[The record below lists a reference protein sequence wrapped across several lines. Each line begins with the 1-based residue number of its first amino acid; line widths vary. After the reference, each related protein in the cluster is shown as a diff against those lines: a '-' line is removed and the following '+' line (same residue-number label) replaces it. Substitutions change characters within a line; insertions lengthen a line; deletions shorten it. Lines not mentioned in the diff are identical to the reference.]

1 MHKEDETVKLEKIRY
16 NSIKGD
22 RIDKLLEKYVNSH
35 NVYIPI
41 KRLEERQ
48 YLFGTKK
55 VTAQIINGALM
66 IRVGGGYMTIEEFVD
81 KHVEKEITNLKV
93 RMKREKKDVNEV
105 VRDLTKKYKYKHFTS
120 MWTTI

>member
-1 MHKEDETVKLEKIRY
+1 MPKEDETVKLEKIRY

-93 RMKREKKDVNEV
+93 RMKKEKKDVNEV
-105 VRDLTKKYKYKHFTS
+105 VRELTKKYKYKHFTS
-120 MWTTI
+120 M